1 MQTFSHLALRIVGLL
16 VYFGTLN
23 IFWQQISSRL
33 HLLNQVFV
41 VSVKVVGL
49 VAKIVLVNVL
59 TEASLLMGRN
69 FEVVHI

>member
-1 MQTFSHLALRIVGLL
+1 MQTFSHLALRIVSLL
-16 VYFGTLN
+16 VYLGTLN

-69 FEVVHI
+69 LEVVHI